1 MIAGASQYPVNLDSI
16 GCEYIDE
23 EPECGVNRFD
33 RNFRF
38 FVQPYSAISTGVA
51 GPASGLSS
59 ISTMHSDAAT
69 IMAAAARN
77 T

>member
-1 MIAGASQYPVNLDSI
+1 MIAAPPNNPVNLNSI

-38 FVQPYSAISTGVA
+38 FAEPYSAISTGVA